1 MIFMSLFYSKNFS
14 YLMQD
19 DSASMAKEAY
29 GKLLKL
35 MKSRHPSRL
44 QDMKHIIRAEDQ
56 DYGLVQT

>member
-1 MIFMSLFYSKNFS
+1 
-14 YLMQD
+14 MQD

-56 DYGLVQT
+56 DYGLVQI